1 MSITKKAALK
11 FAQTANSI
19 TMSDESLG
27 WNNREI
33 SLETLLSEVKVF
45 GQHVYA
51 SQHSNTVSIDL
62 LSGISFTLSA

>member
-11 FAQTANSI
+11 FAQTANMI

-27 WNNREI
+27 WSNKEI
-33 SLETLLSEVKVF
+33 SLETLLNEVKVF

-51 SQHSNTVSIDL
+51 HQQNNVVSIDL
-62 LSGISFTLSA
+62 LSGITFTLSA